1 MYFREGLAYLL
12 TGRKKGQASVCP
24 LLCVLLRAESQG
36 RCFRDDKPRMTVVR
50 TPPASFAGR
59 AKGVRRSHKLLTG
72 AALFL
77 SAVRGSVYNA
87 VRTRGFVAYS
97 AVPAMQHAARGLH
110 LHCIEQR
117 RTVMLRLC
125 FVREMC
131 GCFEPIAVCHL
142 FIPLAFSLSSA
153 YRLVKRLGFIGKAL
167 LSQQKGDAQAVLR
180 FVGLAKTVPLP
191 SLPSYDG

>member
-1 MYFREGLAYLL
+1 
-12 TGRKKGQASVCP
+12 
-24 LLCVLLRAESQG
+24 
-36 RCFRDDKPRMTVVR
+36 
-50 TPPASFAGR
+50 
-59 AKGVRRSHKLLTG
+59 
-72 AALFL
+72 
-77 SAVRGSVYNA
+77 
-87 VRTRGFVAYS
+87 
-97 AVPAMQHAARGLH
+97 MQYAARGLH

-167 LSQQKGDAQAVLR
+167 LSQQRRRAGGSALR
-180 FVGLAKTVPLP
+180 RFGKPFPVVPPVIRRKNRLLLQRP
-191 SLPSYDG
+191 PYCRTIPTARPARQSQRKAHRLWSERRRQRRRAFRAALLRRRFSVCPGKRFPALRTPPEARARFSPAF